1 MYTCIKIGLCNTSV
15 TFREKQKYALQI
27 LIQDSKIHVTIITSL
42 LLETWH
48 ITQPV
53 YMYIK

>member
-53 YMYIK
+53 YIK